1 MLVIY
6 SSGFRSKNVKL
17 VDIAVAGHK
26 MTDDSLS
33 EDLVFF
39 AFFCIIFLM
48 HFFYYLFR
56 ICNYFIVSVLSFRAR
71 VIEQLLRFQSDW
83 LCFCHEWVRFGS
95 DTVLVWFY
103 GCMSSLSAQCFEFE
117 ETRGQRKCKNFCI
130 L

>member
-48 HFFYYLFR
+48 HFLLLFVSHLQLFY
-56 ICNYFIVSVLSFRAR
+56 S
-71 VIEQLLRFQSDW
+71 
-83 LCFCHEWVRFGS
+83 LCAE
-95 DTVLVWFY
+95 L
-103 GCMSSLSAQCFEFE
+103 
-117 ETRGQRKCKNFCI
+117 
-130 L
+130 